1 MNTNLQRNLLK
12 RNHSRIRFLKK
23 HDIDNKLSFD
33 EYVKNICEMKN
44 NKLTVLSKSPPFMD
58 I

>member
-23 HDIDNKLSFD
+23 YDIDNKFSFD
-33 EYVKNICEMKN
+33 EYVKNICKTRN
-44 NKLTVLSKSPPFMD
+44 NKLAVLSKSSPFMD